1 MKGEE
6 DDDSKQ
12 NFTIEITPASFGPRG
27 TATKSIQFSVDALKE
42 VAGPREF
49 TILQIYMSR
58 SFSESEL
65 SFISVVFEILMYNF
79 HYHYEFEL
87 LS

>member
-6 DDDSKQ
+6 DDDSKP
-12 NFTIEITPASFGPRG
+12 NFTIEITQLLISPRG
-27 TATKSIQFSVDALKE
+27 TATKPCRFSVDALKE

-65 SFISVVFEILMYNF
+65 SFISVVFETLMYNF
-79 HYHYEFEL
+79 PL
-87 LS
+87 PS